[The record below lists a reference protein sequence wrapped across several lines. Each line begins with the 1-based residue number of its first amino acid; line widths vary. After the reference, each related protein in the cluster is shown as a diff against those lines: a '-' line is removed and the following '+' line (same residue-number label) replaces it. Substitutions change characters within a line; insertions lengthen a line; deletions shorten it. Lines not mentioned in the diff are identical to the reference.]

1 MAPSQRPVA
10 LVTGSA
16 RRIGAA
22 IARALHA
29 ADYDVVLHQ
38 RQLTPELTALGA
50 ELEMRR
56 KDSTLILAAELA
68 DLDAVSRLPER
79 CVERFGRLDALV
91 NNASSFFATRI
102 GSITAAQWDDLFAAN
117 ARAPLFLAQAAAP
130 LLRQRRGAIVNLL
143 DIHAKRPPVGYSV
156 YAMAKSALAT
166 LTESLAIELAPEI
179 RVNGIALGA
188 ILWAEA
194 EHEDV
199 DRKARILKRTPL
211 ARLGEVDEV
220 ASATLFLLRD
230 ATYCTGSILR
240 VDGGRSLV

>member
-1 MAPSQRPVA
+1 MVSSQRPVA

-38 RQLTPELTALGA
+38 RQCTPELTALAA
-50 ELEMRR
+50 ELETRR
-56 KDSTLILAAELA
+56 NGSTLMLAAELA
-68 DLDAVSRLPER
+68 DLDAVSRMPER

-91 NNASSFFATRI
+91 NNASSFFATQL
-102 GSITAAQWDDLFAAN
+102 GSITPTQWDDLFAAN

-130 LLRQRRGAIVNLL
+130 LLRKRRGAIVNLL
-143 DIHAKRPPVGYSV
+143 DIHADRPPTGYSV
-156 YAMAKSALAT
+156 YAMAKSALET
-166 LTESLAIELAPEI
+166 LTASLAIELAPEI

-188 ILWAEA
+188 ILWAET
-194 EHEDV
+194 EHDDV
-199 DRKARILKRTPL
+199 ERKARILKRTPL
-211 ARLGEVDEV
+211 GRLGEVDEV
-220 ASATLFLLRD
+220 ASAVVFLLRD
-230 ATYCTGSILR
+230 ARYCTGSILR

>member
-1 MAPSQRPVA
+1 MAPYQRPVA

-38 RQLTPELTALGA
+38 RQRTPELSALAA

-56 KDSTLILAAELA
+56 KDSTLTLAAELA
-68 DLDAVSRLPER
+68 DLDALSRMPER

-91 NNASSFFATRI
+91 NNASSFFATKL
-102 GSITAAQWDDLFAAN
+102 GSITAGQWDDLFAAN

-130 LLRQRRGAIVNLL
+130 LLRERRGAIVNLL
-143 DIHAKRPPVGYSV
+143 DIHAARPPVGYTV
-156 YAMAKSALAT
+156 YAMAKAALET
-166 LTESLAIELAPEI
+166 LTASLALELAPEV

-188 ILWAEA
+188 ILWAEV
-194 EHEDV
+194 EHDDD
-199 DRKARILKRTPL
+199 DRKARTLKRTPM
-211 ARLGEVDEV
+211 ARLGEVEEV
-220 ASATLFLLRD
+220 ASAVLFLLRD
-230 ATYCTGSILR
+230 AGYCTGSILR